1 MGTSAAQAAI
11 ASVMKAVA
19 RVRPSY
25 DTWSWQ
31 IGGTPDLSDVG
42 LSWV

>member
-25 DTWSWQ
+25 DTWFWQ